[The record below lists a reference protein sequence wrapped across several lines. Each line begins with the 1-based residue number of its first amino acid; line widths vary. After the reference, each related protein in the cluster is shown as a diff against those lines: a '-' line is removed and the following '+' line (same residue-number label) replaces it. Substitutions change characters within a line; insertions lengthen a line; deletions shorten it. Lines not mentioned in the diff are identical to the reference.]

1 MNLIMVLFIKVSGQR
16 KDSDMVKVYKS
27 GKMAASMRAIGKTTW
42 LMAAVG

>member
-16 KDSDMVKVYKS
+16 KDSDMVKVYKF
-27 GKMAASMRAIGKTTW
+27 GKTVASTKVIGKTTW